1 LATRLR
7 RKEPWYPNLS
17 LFARKLTIFGYW
29 RILLQKSAVTDDV
42 VQRIHLDDGV
52 LSRDPDARY
61 AIPDIAVWRTSPFYR
76 TTALRQQQ
84 PFAHRMLWNVDLVAA
99 PLFCDEADLTVDI
112 AVMVKSFHR
121 SKPLSDDDPI
131 S

>member
-76 TTALRQQQ
+76 TTALRQKR
-84 PFAHRMLWNVDLVAA
+84 PFPQRLFLTQAVWIDGTEFNLSKREIAA
-99 PLFCDEADLTVDI
+99 A
-112 AVMVKSFHR
+112 
-121 SKPLSDDDPI
+121 
-131 S
+131 

>member
-7 RKEPWYPNLS
+7 RKEPWYQNLS

-52 LSRDPDARY
+52 LSRDPEARY

-76 TTALRQQQ
+76 TTAL
-84 PFAHRMLWNVDLVAA
+84 PPEAA
-99 PLFCDEADLTVDI
+99 GRETSEGRHEDC
-112 AVMVKSFHR
+112 
-121 SKPLSDDDPI
+121 
-131 S
+131 

>member
-1 LATRLR
+1 VSEGCCQFRRHGWQQDFR
-7 RKEPWYPNLS
+7 RKGPWYPNLS

-76 TTALRQQQ
+76 TTALRQK
-84 PFAHRMLWNVDLVAA
+84 PPVAKPLDKTSDLVRKGQNLPAN
-99 PLFCDEADLTVDI
+99 V
-112 AVMVKSFHR
+112 
-121 SKPLSDDDPI
+121 
-131 S
+131 

>member
-1 LATRLR
+1 LSIPAPRWQQDFVVKSRGTRT
-7 RKEPWYPNLS
+7 LS

-61 AIPDIAVWRTSPFYR
+61 AIPDVAV
-76 TTALRQQQ
+76 
-84 PFAHRMLWNVDLVAA
+84 
-99 PLFCDEADLTVDI
+99 
-112 AVMVKSFHR
+112 
-121 SKPLSDDDPI
+121 
-131 S
+131 